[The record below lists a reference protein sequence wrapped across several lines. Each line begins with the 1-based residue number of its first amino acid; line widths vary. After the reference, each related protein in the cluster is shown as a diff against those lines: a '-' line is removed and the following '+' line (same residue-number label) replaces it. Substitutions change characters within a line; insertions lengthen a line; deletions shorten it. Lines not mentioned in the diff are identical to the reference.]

1 MACLLANMERWPR
14 ALPLVVEKRDR
25 RQDLMR
31 SAISVFAR
39 YGYHETGI
47 RAIVEEAEC
56 AIGTFYL
63 YFSSKADCFIALIDA
78 LYHQTMQAVMAERSE
93 FSTAEAKLRGSLS
106 AVVEVLLRERDLT
119 RVVLV
124 QAVGADPLL
133 ETHLWHIHRT
143 FADLLAGELEECGL
157 GPERSS
163 LGAWAFVGALAEVFG
178 LWAREPEQN
187 LEEMAR
193 GVRSLFWTAW
203 GLENASDGPV

>member
-1 MACLLANMERWPR
+1 M
-14 ALPLVVEKRDR
+14 VTEKRDR
-25 RQDLMR
+25 RQDLIR

-63 YFSSKADCFIALIDA
+63 YFSSKENCFIALIDA
-78 LYHQTMQAVMAERSE
+78 LYQQTMHAVMDHRGE
-93 FSTAEAKLRGSLS
+93 FATAEAKLRGSLG

-124 QAVGADPLL
+124 QAVGADPML
-133 ETHLWHIHRT
+133 ETHLWHIHQT
-143 FADLLAGELEECGL
+143 FADLLTGELEECGL
-157 GPERSS
+157 PRERSS

-178 LWAREPEQN
+178 LWAREPERN

-193 GVRSLFWTAW
+193 GVRALFWTAW
-203 GLENASDGPV
+203 GLESADENKV